1 MSNQDLFTVLYL
13 GAPVVAVAMGAAVA
27 WWHIRQFRR
36 DDAIPPR
43 KR

>member
-13 GAPVVAVAMGAAVA
+13 SAPVVAVAMGAAVA

-36 DDAIPPR
+36 DDHTPPH
-43 KR
+43 KL